1 MGTDCS
7 TCCTTKGEANNE
19 INDTTGASDADS
31 RFGTRSKP
39 TTQKNVS
46 GKAADDSKIK
56 GGVSFLEPLKF
67 NRKNRKWTR
76 LCLFAECKRELEAS

>member
-46 GKAADDSKIK
+46 GKAADDSKTK
-56 GGVSFLEPLKF
+56 GGVSFL
-67 NRKNRKWTR
+67 
-76 LCLFAECKRELEAS
+76 CLSSYNLTEKIENGPGYAHMQSVSED